1 MTQRFLCVVVSGLV
15 AAAVATPAWSQEG
28 VAVRTISIGGPPGGG
43 AGGEGGM
50 IVLDDE
56 DLGGMLAGGGPIF
69 GGMGGSGNSLT
80 LADLDEIAR
89 ILGFSADQVQAS
101 KALFEGYQAERK
113 TRAEEAKKQMDAVR
127 SAAREN
133 EDPEE
138 YKKLAPISKA
148 LREAREQSDKAFEAD
163 LKLLATREQAAKW
176 DKVEMYRRRAKLGRG
191 FGGAPGEGVD
201 LIRVVQQ
208 MKLPAAAKEAV
219 APALD
224 AYERALDSAIVAKNQ
239 AQTTARQEMAEAFKN
254 RDFAAGAVGK
264 SQEAVREAGA
274 KIRSVNKASAAEIQA
289 LLPEASRAA
298 FDLAVRKAT
307 YPQIYRERYV
317 EKALMAAAESKDL
330 TKEQGQSLA
339 GLRREYDAAADAIN
353 RRAEEATDKAGA
365 SGGAMPMMFGG
376 GDGPSGM
383 VSFSTVA
390 IGEGDAKG
398 GGGGGKMERPAD
410 PMAPIRKERRELE
423 ERTLKSLESVLTPE
437 QMAALPPRP
446 GMVEGK
452 TVKVGE

>member
-1 MTQRFLCVVVSGLV
+1 MSFT
-15 AAAVATPAWSQEG
+15 A
-28 VAVRTISIGGPPGGG
+28 
-43 AGGEGGM
+43 
-50 IVLDDE
+50 
-56 DLGGMLAGGGPIF
+56 
-69 GGMGGSGNSLT
+69 
-80 LADLDEIAR
+80 ADLEEIAR
-89 ILGFSADQVQAS
+89 ILGFSADQVKAS
-101 KALFEGYQAERK
+101 KDLFEGYQAELRTK
-113 TRAEEAKKQMDAVR
+113 AEDAKKKMDAVR
-127 SAAREN
+127 AAAREN
-133 EDPEE
+133 EDHEE
-138 YKKLAPISKA
+138 YKKLGPITKG
-148 LREAREQSDKAFEAD
+148 LREAREQADKSFEAD
-163 LKLLATREQAAKW
+163 LKLLATREQAGKW
-176 DKVEMYRRRAKLGRG
+176 EKVEMYRRRAKLGRG
-191 FGGAPGEGVD
+191 FGGAPGESVD
-201 LIRVVQQ
+201 LLRVVQQ
-208 MKLPAAAKEAV
+208 MKLPAAASAAV

-254 RDFAAGAVGK
+254 HDFAAAGK

-274 KIRSVNKASAAEIQA
+274 KIRTVNKAAAAEVQA

-317 EKALMAAAESKDL
+317 DKALTAAAEFKDL
-330 TKEQGQSLA
+330 TKEQRQSLA
-339 GLRREYDAAADAIN
+339 ALRMEYDGRGEAIN
-353 RRAEEATDKAGA
+353 RRAEEATDKLAA

-376 GDGPSGM
+376 GDGAVGA